1 MESLELP
8 VSLENIIKTK
18 EVTVVQAI
26 DVEALTA
33 ALQWCVSKLQA
44 QPTPDLA
51 KENEQLRSQIK
62 GLEEKQVSCGLQQK
76 APTCHLPAYEPGVS
90 GPLS

>member
-8 VSLENIIKTK
+8 VSLEHIIKTK

-33 ALQWCVSKLQA
+33 ALQWCISKLQA
-44 QPTPDLA
+44 QPNPDLA
-51 KENEQLRSQIK
+51 KENDELRSQLR
-62 GLEEKQVSCGLQQK
+62 GLQEKQVSCGLQQK
-76 APTCHLPAYEPGVS
+76 VS
-90 GPLS
+90 HTLHAKATSVGC